1 MLSKA
6 GLRKLTIIGRKVK
19 VEFLLQ
25 DLPAAGGK
33 GSCRLCY
40 LLGGQEKEKSWD
52 IVFVSGGRQMHF
64 LQKLEEA
71 EEIEGI
77 VDCRIFLPGGKEI
90 RGEADAVTEEKQNVE
105 KVGVKVQIPDIERE
119 KKPESKS
126 EERQLKKSEEW
137 KETKQKS
144 RSEECQMKKPE
155 SKSEE
160 CQMKRSESK
169 SEERQLKKSE
179 EWKETKQKPK
189 SEECQMK
196 KPESKSEERQI
207 KKTESDSEVAPGD
220 EERSQEMQ
228 NKSRVET
235 KESRK
240 ETEIPENQVLYI
252 QDLTQLLSMGEK
264 QRELYYNSF
273 LLHGYYQY
281 RHVVAGDGF
290 IGVPGNFSQR
300 EAIAAKMMGFPLF
313 IEAENLQ
320 HCEIGEET
328 RTEMPQ
334 MGAYGYFLCKVK

>member
-1 MLSKA
+1 M
-6 GLRKLTIIGRKVK
+6 
-19 VEFLLQ
+19 
-25 DLPAAGGK
+25 
-33 GSCRLCY
+33 
-40 LLGGQEKEKSWD
+40 
-52 IVFVSGGRQMHF
+52 
-64 LQKLEEA
+64 
-71 EEIEGI
+71 EGI

-105 KVGVKVQIPDIERE
+105 EADVRMQIPDIDKEG
-119 KKPESKS
+119 KMKQKPES
-126 EERQLKKSEEW
+126 EERQIKKSEEW

-144 RSEECQMKKPE
+144 ESEECQMKKSE

-160 CQMKRSESK
+160 CQI
-169 SEERQLKKSE
+169 
-179 EWKETKQKPK
+179 
-189 SEECQMK
+189 K
-196 KPESKSEERQI
+196 KPESE
-207 KKTESDSEVAPGD
+207 SEVAPGD

-228 NKSRVET
+228 NKSWVET

-320 HCEIGEET
+320 HCEIGEES
-328 RTEMPQ
+328 RAEMPQ
-334 MGAYGYFLCKVK
+334 MGAYGYFLCKVR

>member
-1 MLSKA
+1 MYKGVQKLSEA
-6 GLRKLTIIGRKVK
+6 GLRKLTVMGRKVK

-25 DLPAAGGK
+25 DLPAIDGK
-33 GSCRLCY
+33 GSCRLHY

-52 IVFVSGGRQMHF
+52 IVFVSGGRQMQF

-105 KVGVKVQIPDIERE
+105 ETDVKMQIPDIDKEGKMKQKSE
-119 KKPESKS
+119 S
-126 EERQLKKSEEW
+126 EERQI
-137 KETKQKS
+137 
-144 RSEECQMKKPE
+144 
-155 SKSEE
+155 
-160 CQMKRSESK
+160 
-169 SEERQLKKSE
+169 KKSE

-196 KPESKSEERQI
+196 KPESKSEECQMKKSESKSEERQI
-207 KKTESDSEVAPGD
+207 KKPESDSEVAPGD
-220 EERSQEMQ
+220 EERSQETQ
-228 NKSRVET
+228 NKSRVEG
-235 KESRK
+235 KGSRK
-240 ETEIPENQVLYI
+240 ETEIPKNQVLYI

>member
-1 MLSKA
+1 MSEA
-6 GLRKLTIIGRKVK
+6 GLRKLTVMGRKVK

-25 DLPAAGGK
+25 DLPAIGGK

-52 IVFVSGGRQMHF
+52 IVFVSGGRQMQF

-90 RGEADAVTEEKQNVE
+90 RGEADAVTEEKKNVE
-105 KVGVKVQIPDIERE
+105 EVGVKVQIPDIERG

-126 EERQLKKSEEW
+126 EERQAKKSETKSEKW
-137 KETKQKS
+137 KEIKQK
-144 RSEECQMKKPE
+144 

-160 CQMKRSESK
+160 CQMKKSESN
-169 SEERQLKKSE
+169 
-179 EWKETKQKPK
+179 
-189 SEECQMK
+189 
-196 KPESKSEERQI
+196 SEERQI
-207 KKTESDSEVAPGD
+207 KKTESDSEAAPGD
-220 EERSQEMQ
+220 EEQSQEMQ

>member
-1 MLSKA
+1 MFTQNKNYVYVYKGVQKLSEA
-6 GLRKLTIIGRKVK
+6 GLRKLTVMGRKVK

-25 DLPAAGGK
+25 DLPAIGGK

-90 RGEADAVTEEKQNVE
+90 RGEADAVTEEKKNVE
-105 KVGVKVQIPDIERE
+105 ETDVKMQIPDID
-119 KKPESKS
+119 K
-126 EERQLKKSEEW
+126 
-137 KETKQKS
+137 
-144 RSEECQMKKPE
+144 ECQMKK
-155 SKSEE
+155 S
-160 CQMKRSESK
+160 
-169 SEERQLKKSE
+169 
-179 EWKETKQKPK
+179 
-189 SEECQMK
+189 
-196 KPESKSEERQI
+196 ESKSEERQI
-207 KKTESDSEVAPGD
+207 KKPESDSEVAPGD
-220 EERSQEMQ
+220 EERSQETQ
-228 NKSRVET
+228 NKSRVEG
-235 KESRK
+235 KGSRK

>member
-6 GLRKLTIIGRKVK
+6 GLRKLTIMGRKVK
-19 VEFLLQ
+19 AEFLLQ
-25 DLPAAGGK
+25 DLSAIGGK
-33 GSCRLCY
+33 GSCRLRY

-52 IVFVSGGRQMHF
+52 IVFVSGGRQIHF

-71 EEIEGI
+71 EEMEGI

-105 KVGVKVQIPDIERE
+105 EMDVRMQIPDID
-119 KKPESKS
+119 
-126 EERQLKKSEEW
+126 
-137 KETKQKS
+137 KEGKMKQKS
-144 RSEECQMKKPE
+144 ESEEHQI
-155 SKSEE
+155 
-160 CQMKRSESK
+160 
-169 SEERQLKKSE
+169 KKSE

-196 KPESKSEERQI
+196 KSESKSEECQI
-207 KKTESDSEVAPGD
+207 KKPESESKVAPGD

-320 HCEIGEET
+320 HCEIGEES
-328 RTEMPQ
+328 RAEMPQ
-334 MGAYGYFLCKVK
+334 MGAYGYFLCKVR

>member
-1 MLSKA
+1 MLFKA
-6 GLRKLTIIGRKVK
+6 GLRKLTIMGRKVK

-25 DLPAAGGK
+25 DLPAIGGK
-33 GSCRLCY
+33 GSCRLRY

-52 IVFVSGGRQMHF
+52 IVFVSGGRQIHF

-71 EEIEGI
+71 EEMEGI

-105 KVGVKVQIPDIERE
+105 EMDVRMQIPDID
-119 KKPESKS
+119 
-126 EERQLKKSEEW
+126 
-137 KETKQKS
+137 KEGKMKQKS
-144 RSEECQMKKPE
+144 ESEEHQI
-155 SKSEE
+155 
-160 CQMKRSESK
+160 
-169 SEERQLKKSE
+169 KKSE

-196 KPESKSEERQI
+196 KSESKSEECQI
-207 KKTESDSEVAPGD
+207 KKPESESKVAPGD

-320 HCEIGEET
+320 HCEIGEES
-328 RTEMPQ
+328 RAEMPQ
-334 MGAYGYFLCKVK
+334 MGAYGYFLCKVR

>member
-6 GLRKLTIIGRKVK
+6 GLRKLTIMGRKVK

-25 DLPAAGGK
+25 DLPAIGGK
-33 GSCRLCY
+33 GSCRLRY

-52 IVFVSGGRQMHF
+52 IVFVSGGRQIHF

-71 EEIEGI
+71 EEMEGI

-105 KVGVKVQIPDIERE
+105 EMDVRMQIPDID
-119 KKPESKS
+119 
-126 EERQLKKSEEW
+126 
-137 KETKQKS
+137 KEGKMKQKS
-144 RSEECQMKKPE
+144 ESEEHQI
-155 SKSEE
+155 
-160 CQMKRSESK
+160 
-169 SEERQLKKSE
+169 KKSE

-207 KKTESDSEVAPGD
+207 KKPESESEVAPGD

-320 HCEIGEET
+320 HCEIGEES
-328 RTEMPQ
+328 RAEMPQ
-334 MGAYGYFLCKVK
+334 MGAYGYFLCKVR

>member
-1 MLSKA
+1 MFTQKKDYVYVYKGVQKLSEA
-6 GLRKLTIIGRKVK
+6 GLRKLTVMGRKVK

-25 DLPAAGGK
+25 DLPTAGGK

-40 LLGGQEKEKSWD
+40 LLGGQKKEKSWD
-52 IVFVSGGRQMHF
+52 IVFVSGGRQMQF

-105 KVGVKVQIPDIERE
+105 ETDVRMQIRDID
-119 KKPESKS
+119 
-126 EERQLKKSEEW
+126 
-137 KETKQKS
+137 
-144 RSEECQMKKPE
+144 
-155 SKSEE
+155 
-160 CQMKRSESK
+160 
-169 SEERQLKKSE
+169 
-179 EWKETKQKPK
+179 
-189 SEECQMK
+189 EECQMK

-207 KKTESDSEVAPGD
+207 KKPESDSEVALGD

>member
-1 MLSKA
+1 MYKGEQILSKA
-6 GLRKLTIIGRKVK
+6 GLRKLTIMGRKVK

-33 GSCRLCY
+33 GSCRLRY

-71 EEIEGI
+71 EEMEGI
-77 VDCRIFLPGGKEI
+77 MDCRIFLPGGKEI
-90 RGEADAVTEEKQNVE
+90 RGEADVVTEEKQNVE
-105 KVGVKVQIPDIERE
+105 EADVRMQIPDIDKEG
-119 KKPESKS
+119 KMKQKPES
-126 EERQLKKSEEW
+126 EERQIKKSEEW

-144 RSEECQMKKPE
+144 
-155 SKSEE
+155 
-160 CQMKRSESK
+160 
-169 SEERQLKKSE
+169 
-179 EWKETKQKPK
+179 K

-207 KKTESDSEVAPGD
+207 KKPESESEVAPGD

-240 ETEIPENQVLYI
+240 ESEIPENQVLYI

-264 QRELYYNSF
+264 QKELYYNSF

-320 HCEIGEET
+320 HCEIGEES
-328 RTEMPQ
+328 RAEMPQ
-334 MGAYGYFLCKVK
+334 MGAYGYFLCKVR

>member
-1 MLSKA
+1 MSEA
-6 GLRKLTIIGRKVK
+6 GLRKLTVMGRKVK

-25 DLPAAGGK
+25 DLPAIGGK

-71 EEIEGI
+71 EEIEEI

-105 KVGVKVQIPDIERE
+105 ETDVKMQIPNIDRE
-119 KKPESKS
+119 GKMNQKS
-126 EERQLKKSEEW
+126 E
-137 KETKQKS
+137 
-144 RSEECQMKKPE
+144 
-155 SKSEE
+155 
-160 CQMKRSESK
+160 

-207 KKTESDSEVAPGD
+207 KKPESDSEVAPGD

-281 RHVVAGDGF
+281 RHVVAGEGF

>member
-6 GLRKLTIIGRKVK
+6 GLRKLTVMGRKVK

-25 DLPAAGGK
+25 DLPAIGGK
-33 GSCRLCY
+33 GSCRLRY

-52 IVFVSGGRQMHF
+52 IVFVSGGRQMQF

-71 EEIEGI
+71 EEMEGI

-105 KVGVKVQIPDIERE
+105 EADVRMQIPDIDKEG
-119 KKPESKS
+119 KMKQKS
-126 EERQLKKSEEW
+126 ESEEHRIKKSEEW

-144 RSEECQMKKPE
+144 
-155 SKSEE
+155 
-160 CQMKRSESK
+160 
-169 SEERQLKKSE
+169 
-179 EWKETKQKPK
+179 K

-196 KPESKSEERQI
+196 KSESKSEECQI
-207 KKTESDSEVAPGD
+207 KKPESESEVAPGD

-228 NKSRVET
+228 NKSRAET

-320 HCEIGEET
+320 HCEIGEES
-328 RTEMPQ
+328 RAEMPQ
-334 MGAYGYFLCKVK
+334 MGAYGYFLCKVR

>member
-6 GLRKLTIIGRKVK
+6 GLRKLTIMGRKVK

-25 DLPAAGGK
+25 DLPAAGEK
-33 GSCRLCY
+33 GSCRLRY

-52 IVFVSGGRQMHF
+52 IVFVSGGRQMQF

-71 EEIEGI
+71 EEMEGI

-90 RGEADAVTEEKQNVE
+90 RGEADVVTEEKQNVE
-105 KVGVKVQIPDIERE
+105 EEDVRMQIPDIDKEG
-119 KKPESKS
+119 KMKQKPES
-126 EERQLKKSEEW
+126 EEHQIKKSEEW

-144 RSEECQMKKPE
+144 
-155 SKSEE
+155 
-160 CQMKRSESK
+160 
-169 SEERQLKKSE
+169 
-179 EWKETKQKPK
+179 K

-196 KPESKSEERQI
+196 KSESKSEECQI
-207 KKTESDSEVAPGD
+207 KKPESESKVAPGD

-320 HCEIGEET
+320 HCEIGEES
-328 RTEMPQ
+328 RAEMPQ
-334 MGAYGYFLCKVK
+334 MGAYGYFLCKVR

>member
-6 GLRKLTIIGRKVK
+6 GLRKLTVMGRKVK

-33 GSCRLCY
+33 GSCRLRY

-52 IVFVSGGRQMHF
+52 IVFVSGGRQMQF

-71 EEIEGI
+71 EEMEGI

-105 KVGVKVQIPDIERE
+105 ETDVRMQIPDIDKEG
-119 KKPESKS
+119 KMKQKPES
-126 EERQLKKSEEW
+126 EERRIKKSEES

-144 RSEECQMKKPE
+144 
-155 SKSEE
+155 KSEE
-160 CQMKRSESK
+160 CQI
-169 SEERQLKKSE
+169 
-179 EWKETKQKPK
+179 
-189 SEECQMK
+189 K
-196 KPESKSEERQI
+196 KPESE
-207 KKTESDSEVAPGD
+207 SEVAPGD

-320 HCEIGEET
+320 HCEIGEES
-328 RTEMPQ
+328 RAEMPQ
-334 MGAYGYFLCKVK
+334 MGAYGYFLCKVR

>member
-6 GLRKLTIIGRKVK
+6 GLRKLTIMGRKVK

-33 GSCRLCY
+33 GSCRLRY

-52 IVFVSGGRQMHF
+52 IVFVSGGRQMQF

-71 EEIEGI
+71 EEMEGV

-90 RGEADAVTEEKQNVE
+90 RGEADVVTEEKQNVE
-105 KVGVKVQIPDIERE
+105 EADVRMQIPDIDKEGKMKQKSE
-119 KKPESKS
+119 S
-126 EERQLKKSEEW
+126 EERQIKKSEEW

-144 RSEECQMKKPE
+144 
-155 SKSEE
+155 
-160 CQMKRSESK
+160 
-169 SEERQLKKSE
+169 
-179 EWKETKQKPK
+179 K

-196 KPESKSEERQI
+196 KSESKSEECQI
-207 KKTESDSEVAPGD
+207 KKPESESKVVPGD

-320 HCEIGEET
+320 HCEIGEES
-328 RTEMPQ
+328 RAEMPQ
-334 MGAYGYFLCKVK
+334 MGAYGYFLCKVR

>member
-6 GLRKLTIIGRKVK
+6 GLRKLTIMGRKVK

-25 DLPAAGGK
+25 DLPAIGGK
-33 GSCRLCY
+33 GSCRLRY

-52 IVFVSGGRQMHF
+52 IVFVSGGRQMQF

-71 EEIEGI
+71 EEMEGI

-90 RGEADAVTEEKQNVE
+90 RGEADVVTEEKQNVE
-105 KVGVKVQIPDIERE
+105 EADVRMQIPDIDKEG
-119 KKPESKS
+119 KMKQKPES
-126 EERQLKKSEEW
+126 EERRIKKSEEW

-144 RSEECQMKKPE
+144 
-155 SKSEE
+155 
-160 CQMKRSESK
+160 
-169 SEERQLKKSE
+169 
-179 EWKETKQKPK
+179 K

-207 KKTESDSEVAPGD
+207 KKPESESEVAPGD

-320 HCEIGEET
+320 HCEIGEES
-328 RTEMPQ
+328 RAEMPQ
-334 MGAYGYFLCKVK
+334 MGAYGYFLCKVR

>member
-6 GLRKLTIIGRKVK
+6 GLRKLTIMGRKVK

-25 DLPAAGGK
+25 DLAAAGGK

-52 IVFVSGGRQMHF
+52 IVFVSGGRQMQF

-71 EEIEGI
+71 EEMEGI

-105 KVGVKVQIPDIERE
+105 AADARMQIPDIDKEE
-119 KKPESKS
+119 KMKQKS
-126 EERQLKKSEEW
+126 ESEEHQIKKSEEW

-144 RSEECQMKKPE
+144 
-155 SKSEE
+155 KSEE
-160 CQMKRSESK
+160 CQI
-169 SEERQLKKSE
+169 
-179 EWKETKQKPK
+179 
-189 SEECQMK
+189 K
-196 KPESKSEERQI
+196 KPES
-207 KKTESDSEVAPGD
+207 ESKVAPGD

-320 HCEIGEET
+320 HCEIGEES
-328 RTEMPQ
+328 RAEMPQ
-334 MGAYGYFLCKVK
+334 MGAYGYFLCKVR

>member
-1 MLSKA
+1 MSEA
-6 GLRKLTIIGRKVK
+6 GLRKLTVMGRKVK

-77 VDCRIFLPGGKEI
+77 VDCRIFLPDGKEI
-90 RGEADAVTEEKQNVE
+90 HGEADAVTEEKQNVE
-105 KVGVKVQIPDIERE
+105 EMDVRMQIPDID
-119 KKPESKS
+119 K
-126 EERQLKKSEEW
+126 
-137 KETKQKS
+137 
-144 RSEECQMKKPE
+144 ECQMKK
-155 SKSEE
+155 S
-160 CQMKRSESK
+160 
-169 SEERQLKKSE
+169 
-179 EWKETKQKPK
+179 
-189 SEECQMK
+189 
-196 KPESKSEERQI
+196 ESKSEERQI

-220 EERSQEMQ
+220 AERSQETQ
-228 NKSRVET
+228 NKSRVEG
-235 KESRK
+235 KGSRK

>member
-1 MLSKA
+1 MFTQKKDYVYVYKGEQMLSKV
-6 GLRKLTIIGRKVK
+6 GLRKLTIMGRKVK

-33 GSCRLCY
+33 GSCRLRY

-52 IVFVSGGRQMHF
+52 IVFVSGGRQMQF

-71 EEIEGI
+71 EEMEGI

-105 KVGVKVQIPDIERE
+105 ETDVRVQIPDID
-119 KKPESKS
+119 
-126 EERQLKKSEEW
+126 
-137 KETKQKS
+137 KEGKMKQKS
-144 RSEECQMKKPE
+144 ESEEQ
-155 SKSEE
+155 
-160 CQMKRSESK
+160 
-169 SEERQLKKSE
+169 
-179 EWKETKQKPK
+179 
-189 SEECQMK
+189 
-196 KPESKSEERQI
+196 
-207 KKTESDSEVAPGD
+207 
-220 EERSQEMQ
+220 SQEMQ

-320 HCEIGEET
+320 HCEIGEES
-328 RTEMPQ
+328 RAEMPQ
-334 MGAYGYFLCKVK
+334 MGAYGYFLCKVR

>member
-6 GLRKLTIIGRKVK
+6 GLRKLTIMGRKVK

-25 DLPAAGGK
+25 DLAAAGGK

-52 IVFVSGGRQMHF
+52 IVFVSGGRQMQF

-71 EEIEGI
+71 EEMEGI

-90 RGEADAVTEEKQNVE
+90 RGDADAVTEEKQNVE
-105 KVGVKVQIPDIERE
+105 AADARMQIPDIDKEE
-119 KKPESKS
+119 KMKQKS
-126 EERQLKKSEEW
+126 ESEEHQIKKSEEW

-144 RSEECQMKKPE
+144 
-155 SKSEE
+155 KSEE
-160 CQMKRSESK
+160 CQI
-169 SEERQLKKSE
+169 
-179 EWKETKQKPK
+179 
-189 SEECQMK
+189 K
-196 KPESKSEERQI
+196 KPES
-207 KKTESDSEVAPGD
+207 ESKVAPGD

-240 ETEIPENQVLYI
+240 KTEIPENQVLYI

-320 HCEIGEET
+320 HCEIGEES
-328 RTEMPQ
+328 RAEMPQ
-334 MGAYGYFLCKVK
+334 MGAYGYFLCKVR

>member
-1 MLSKA
+1 MFTQNKNYVYVYKGVQKLSEA
-6 GLRKLTIIGRKVK
+6 GLRKLTVMGRKVK

-52 IVFVSGGRQMHF
+52 IVFVSGGRQMQF

-90 RGEADAVTEEKQNVE
+90 RGEADAVTEEKQNVKE
-105 KVGVKVQIPDIERE
+105 TDVKMQIPNIDRE
-119 KKPESKS
+119 GKMNQKS
-126 EERQLKKSEEW
+126 E
-137 KETKQKS
+137 
-144 RSEECQMKKPE
+144 
-155 SKSEE
+155 
-160 CQMKRSESK
+160 

-207 KKTESDSEVAPGD
+207 KKPESDSEVAPGD
-220 EERSQEMQ
+220 AERSQETQ

-281 RHVVAGDGF
+281 RHVVAGEGF

>member
-6 GLRKLTIIGRKVK
+6 GLRKLTIMGRKVK

-25 DLPAAGGK
+25 DLAAAGGK

-52 IVFVSGGRQMHF
+52 IVFVSGGRQMQF

-71 EEIEGI
+71 EEMEGI

-105 KVGVKVQIPDIERE
+105 AADAKMQIPDIDKEE
-119 KKPESKS
+119 KMKQKSES
-126 EERQLKKSEEW
+126 EER
-137 KETKQKS
+137 
-144 RSEECQMKKPE
+144 RI
-155 SKSEE
+155 
-160 CQMKRSESK
+160 
-169 SEERQLKKSE
+169 KKSE

-196 KPESKSEERQI
+196 KSESKSEECQI
-207 KKTESDSEVAPGD
+207 KKPESESKVAPGD

-320 HCEIGEET
+320 HCEIGEES
-328 RTEMPQ
+328 RAEMPQ
-334 MGAYGYFLCKVK
+334 MGAYGYFLCKVR

>member
-1 MLSKA
+1 MFTQKKDYVYVYKGEQMLSKA
-6 GLRKLTIIGRKVK
+6 GLRKLTIMGRKVK

-25 DLPAAGGK
+25 DLPAIGGK
-33 GSCRLCY
+33 GSCRLRY

-52 IVFVSGGRQMHF
+52 IVFVSGGRQMQF

-71 EEIEGI
+71 EEMEGI

-105 KVGVKVQIPDIERE
+105 EMDVRMQIPDID
-119 KKPESKS
+119 
-126 EERQLKKSEEW
+126 
-137 KETKQKS
+137 KEGKMKQKS
-144 RSEECQMKKPE
+144 ESEEHQI
-155 SKSEE
+155 
-160 CQMKRSESK
+160 
-169 SEERQLKKSE
+169 KKSE

-196 KPESKSEERQI
+196 KSESKSEECQI
-207 KKTESDSEVAPGD
+207 KKPESESKVAPGD

-320 HCEIGEET
+320 HCEIGEES
-328 RTEMPQ
+328 RAEMPQ
-334 MGAYGYFLCKVK
+334 MGAYGYFLCKVR

>member
-1 MLSKA
+1 MFTQKKDYVYVYKGVQKLSEA
-6 GLRKLTIIGRKVK
+6 GLRKLTVMGRKVK

-25 DLPAAGGK
+25 DLPAIGGK

-52 IVFVSGGRQMHF
+52 IVFVSGGRQMQF

-105 KVGVKVQIPDIERE
+105 ETDVKMQIPDID
-119 KKPESKS
+119 K
-126 EERQLKKSEEW
+126 
-137 KETKQKS
+137 
-144 RSEECQMKKPE
+144 ECQMKK
-155 SKSEE
+155 S
-160 CQMKRSESK
+160 
-169 SEERQLKKSE
+169 
-179 EWKETKQKPK
+179 
-189 SEECQMK
+189 
-196 KPESKSEERQI
+196 ESKSEERQI
-207 KKTESDSEVAPGD
+207 KKPESDSEVAPGD
-220 EERSQEMQ
+220 EERSQETQ
-228 NKSRVET
+228 NKSRVEG
-235 KESRK
+235 KGSRK
-240 ETEIPENQVLYI
+240 ETEIPENHVLYI

-334 MGAYGYFLCKVK
+334 MGTYGYFLCKVK

>member
-6 GLRKLTIIGRKVK
+6 GLRKLTVMGRKVK

-33 GSCRLCY
+33 GSCRLRY

-52 IVFVSGGRQMHF
+52 IVFVSGGRQMQF

-71 EEIEGI
+71 EEMEGI

-105 KVGVKVQIPDIERE
+105 ETDVRMQIPDIDKEG
-119 KKPESKS
+119 KMKQKPES
-126 EERQLKKSEEW
+126 EERRIKKSEES

-144 RSEECQMKKPE
+144 
-155 SKSEE
+155 KSEE
-160 CQMKRSESK
+160 CQI
-169 SEERQLKKSE
+169 
-179 EWKETKQKPK
+179 
-189 SEECQMK
+189 K
-196 KPESKSEERQI
+196 KPESE
-207 KKTESDSEVAPGD
+207 SEVAPGD

-228 NKSRVET
+228 NQSRVET

-320 HCEIGEET
+320 HCEIGEES
-328 RTEMPQ
+328 RAEMPQ
-334 MGAYGYFLCKVK
+334 MGAYGYFLCKVR

>member
-6 GLRKLTIIGRKVK
+6 GLRKLTIMGRKVK

-25 DLPAAGGK
+25 DLPAIGGK
-33 GSCRLCY
+33 GSCRLRY

-52 IVFVSGGRQMHF
+52 IVFVSGGRQIHF

-71 EEIEGI
+71 EEMEGI

-105 KVGVKVQIPDIERE
+105 EMDVRMQIPDIDKEE
-119 KKPESKS
+119 KM
-126 EERQLKKSEEW
+126 
-137 KETKQKS
+137 KQKS
-144 RSEECQMKKPE
+144 ESEEHQI
-155 SKSEE
+155 
-160 CQMKRSESK
+160 
-169 SEERQLKKSE
+169 KKSE

-196 KPESKSEERQI
+196 KSESKSEECQI
-207 KKTESDSEVAPGD
+207 KKPESESKVAPGD

-320 HCEIGEET
+320 HCEIGEES
-328 RTEMPQ
+328 RAEMPQ
-334 MGAYGYFLCKVK
+334 MGAYGYFLCKVR

>member
-1 MLSKA
+1 MFTQKKDYVYVYKGVQKLSEA
-6 GLRKLTIIGRKVK
+6 GLRKLTVMGRKVK

-25 DLPAAGGK
+25 DLPAIGGK

-52 IVFVSGGRQMHF
+52 IVFVSGGRQMQF

-90 RGEADAVTEEKQNVE
+90 HGEADAVTKEKQNVE
-105 KVGVKVQIPDIERE
+105 AADARMQIPDIDKECQM
-119 KKPESKS
+119 KKSESKS
-126 EERQLKKSEEW
+126 EES
-137 KETKQKS
+137 
-144 RSEECQMKKPE
+144 QMKKPE

-160 CQMKRSESK
+160 CQMKKSESK
-169 SEERQLKKSE
+169 SEERQV
-179 EWKETKQKPK
+179 
-189 SEECQMK
+189 K
-196 KPESKSEERQI
+196 KP
-207 KKTESDSEVAPGD
+207 ESDSEVAPGD
-220 EERSQEMQ
+220 EERSQETQ

-281 RHVVAGDGF
+281 RHVVAGEGF

>member
-6 GLRKLTIIGRKVK
+6 GLRKLTVMGRKVK

-33 GSCRLCY
+33 GSCRLRY

-52 IVFVSGGRQMHF
+52 IVFVSGGRQMQF

-71 EEIEGI
+71 EEMEGI

-105 KVGVKVQIPDIERE
+105 EADVRMQIPDIDKEG
-119 KKPESKS
+119 KMKQKPES
-126 EERQLKKSEEW
+126 EEHRIKKSEEW

-144 RSEECQMKKPE
+144 
-155 SKSEE
+155 
-160 CQMKRSESK
+160 
-169 SEERQLKKSE
+169 
-179 EWKETKQKPK
+179 K

-196 KPESKSEERQI
+196 KSESKSEECQI
-207 KKTESDSEVAPGD
+207 KKPESESKVAPGD

-240 ETEIPENQVLYI
+240 KTEIPENQVLYI

-320 HCEIGEET
+320 HCEIGEES
-328 RTEMPQ
+328 RAEMPQ
-334 MGAYGYFLCKVK
+334 MGAYGYFLCKVR

>member
-6 GLRKLTIIGRKVK
+6 GLRKLTIMGRKVK

-25 DLPAAGGK
+25 DLAAAGGK

-52 IVFVSGGRQMHF
+52 IVFVSGGRQMQF

-90 RGEADAVTEEKQNVE
+90 RGEADVVTEEKQNVE
-105 KVGVKVQIPDIERE
+105 EADVRMQIPDIDKEG
-119 KKPESKS
+119 KMKQKPES
-126 EERQLKKSEEW
+126 EERQIKKSEEW

-144 RSEECQMKKPE
+144 
-155 SKSEE
+155 
-160 CQMKRSESK
+160 
-169 SEERQLKKSE
+169 
-179 EWKETKQKPK
+179 K

-207 KKTESDSEVAPGD
+207 KKPESESEVAPGD

-240 ETEIPENQVLYI
+240 ESEIPENQVLYI

-320 HCEIGEET
+320 HCEIGEES
-328 RTEMPQ
+328 RAEMPQ
-334 MGAYGYFLCKVK
+334 MGAYGYFLCKVR

>member
-1 MLSKA
+1 M
-6 GLRKLTIIGRKVK
+6 
-19 VEFLLQ
+19 Q
-25 DLPAAGGK
+25 
-33 GSCRLCY
+33 
-40 LLGGQEKEKSWD
+40 
-52 IVFVSGGRQMHF
+52 F

-71 EEIEGI
+71 EEMEGI

-105 KVGVKVQIPDIERE
+105 AADARMQIPDIDKEE
-119 KKPESKS
+119 KMKQKS
-126 EERQLKKSEEW
+126 ESEEHQIKKSEEW

-144 RSEECQMKKPE
+144 
-155 SKSEE
+155 KSEE
-160 CQMKRSESK
+160 CQI
-169 SEERQLKKSE
+169 
-179 EWKETKQKPK
+179 
-189 SEECQMK
+189 K
-196 KPESKSEERQI
+196 KPES
-207 KKTESDSEVAPGD
+207 ESKVAPGD

-240 ETEIPENQVLYI
+240 KTEIPENQVLYI

-320 HCEIGEET
+320 HCEIGEES
-328 RTEMPQ
+328 RAEMPQ
-334 MGAYGYFLCKVK
+334 MGAYGYFLCKVR

>member
-6 GLRKLTIIGRKVK
+6 GLRKLTIMGRKVK

-33 GSCRLCY
+33 GSCRLRY

-52 IVFVSGGRQMHF
+52 IVFVSGGRQMQF

-90 RGEADAVTEEKQNVE
+90 RGEADVVTEEKQNVE
-105 KVGVKVQIPDIERE
+105 EADVRMQIPDIDKEG
-119 KKPESKS
+119 KMKQKPES
-126 EERQLKKSEEW
+126 EERQIKKSEEW

-144 RSEECQMKKPE
+144 
-155 SKSEE
+155 
-160 CQMKRSESK
+160 
-169 SEERQLKKSE
+169 
-179 EWKETKQKPK
+179 K

-207 KKTESDSEVAPGD
+207 KKPESESEVAPGD

-240 ETEIPENQVLYI
+240 ESEIPENQVLYI

-320 HCEIGEET
+320 HCEIGEES
-328 RTEMPQ
+328 RAEMPQ
-334 MGAYGYFLCKVK
+334 MGAYGYFLCKVR

>member
-1 MLSKA
+1 MFTQKKDYVYVYKGEQMLSKA
-6 GLRKLTIIGRKVK
+6 GLRKLTVMGRKVK

-25 DLPAAGGK
+25 DLPAIGGK
-33 GSCRLCY
+33 GSCRLRY

-52 IVFVSGGRQMHF
+52 IVFVSGGRQMQF

-71 EEIEGI
+71 EEMEGI

-105 KVGVKVQIPDIERE
+105 ETDVRMQIPNIDKEG
-119 KKPESKS
+119 KMKQKPES
-126 EERQLKKSEEW
+126 EERQIKKSEEW

-144 RSEECQMKKPE
+144 
-155 SKSEE
+155 
-160 CQMKRSESK
+160 
-169 SEERQLKKSE
+169 
-179 EWKETKQKPK
+179 K

-196 KPESKSEERQI
+196 KPESKSEKRQMKKSESKSEECQI
-207 KKTESDSEVAPGD
+207 KKPESESKVTPGD

-320 HCEIGEET
+320 HCEIGEES
-328 RTEMPQ
+328 RAEMPQ
-334 MGAYGYFLCKVK
+334 MGAYGYFLCKVR

>member
-6 GLRKLTIIGRKVK
+6 GLRKLTIMGRKVK

-25 DLPAAGGK
+25 DLPAIGGK
-33 GSCRLCY
+33 GSCRLRY

-52 IVFVSGGRQMHF
+52 IVFVSGGRQIHF

-71 EEIEGI
+71 EEMEGI

-105 KVGVKVQIPDIERE
+105 EMDVRMQIPDID
-119 KKPESKS
+119 
-126 EERQLKKSEEW
+126 
-137 KETKQKS
+137 KEGKMKQKS
-144 RSEECQMKKPE
+144 ESEEHQI
-155 SKSEE
+155 
-160 CQMKRSESK
+160 
-169 SEERQLKKSE
+169 KKSE

-196 KPESKSEERQI
+196 KSESKSEECQI
-207 KKTESDSEVAPGD
+207 KKPESESKVAPGD

-235 KESRK
+235 KESSK

-320 HCEIGEET
+320 HCEIGEES
-328 RTEMPQ
+328 RAEMPQ
-334 MGAYGYFLCKVK
+334 MGAYGYFLCKVR

>member
-6 GLRKLTIIGRKVK
+6 GLRKLTIMGRKVK
-19 VEFLLQ
+19 AEFLLQ
-25 DLPAAGGK
+25 DLPAIGGK
-33 GSCRLCY
+33 GSCRLRY

-52 IVFVSGGRQMHF
+52 IVFVSGGRQIHF

-71 EEIEGI
+71 EEMEGI

-105 KVGVKVQIPDIERE
+105 EMDVRMQIPDID
-119 KKPESKS
+119 
-126 EERQLKKSEEW
+126 
-137 KETKQKS
+137 KEGKMKQKS
-144 RSEECQMKKPE
+144 ESEEHQI
-155 SKSEE
+155 
-160 CQMKRSESK
+160 
-169 SEERQLKKSE
+169 KKSE

-196 KPESKSEERQI
+196 KSESKSEECQI
-207 KKTESDSEVAPGD
+207 KKPESESKVAPGD

-320 HCEIGEET
+320 HCEIGEES
-328 RTEMPQ
+328 RAEMPQ
-334 MGAYGYFLCKVK
+334 MGAYGYFLCKVR